1 MSEKDL
7 DLIVKSNKLVEA
19 SYKLTQAEFNLLNL
33 VFAQMNDGKIG
44 ETGNWLLGDY
54 KVTAQDYSRKF
65 DVDINTAY
73 DALHSA
79 SKHLFQ
85 RYFSY
90 EKEVDFSPYAVE
102 IVESRWVS
110 EVRYNKQAGYV
121 TIVLTPTVMDMVGM
135 LQNCFTPYF
144 LQNTVGFSSM
154 YAKRLYEI
162 LVQWRNAGNKTPQLK
177 VYALR
182 EKLGIDKDQYPLIAD
197 FKKRV
202 LDIAVE
208 QINEHSDIKVKYDQI
223 KQGRKIVAFCFKF
236 KDKQVKS
243 KAERDPQTIDAFNGL
258 TDLEQKAITARADSH
273 IQKNNITDPT
283 YKANI
288 RNKAIAEKWGVVD
301 QPPAP
306 PVQAVEMPDLG
317 TVEEDLK
324 SKMLTGFL
332 NKQG

>member
-7 DLIVKSNKLVEA
+7 DLIVKSNKLIEA

-182 EKLGIDKDQYPLIAD
+182 EKLGIDEDQYPLIAD

-306 PVQAVEMPDLG
+306 PVQAVEMPELDA
-317 TVEEDLK
+317 VEEDLK
-324 SKMLTGFL
+324 SKMLSKFL